1 MRDPV
6 MGREEVKDKG
16 RVTGYQDV
24 EVDPGVSDKRLLVY
38 EPEFALVLKQMERQG
53 NTLSAIL
60 RQAWESGNL
69 GP

>member
-1 MRDPV
+1 